1 MVMVKRGSTAIGQ
14 AMLKAPYSNTVTLD
28 GESGSVEHVHII
40 FGDILLYALVASSQ
54 VNY

>member
-14 AMLKAPYSNTVTLD
+14 AMLKAPYSNTVALD
-28 GESGSVEHVHII
+28 GGSGSVEHVHVI
-40 FGDILLYALVASSQ
+40 FCHILLYALVASSQ

>member
-1 MVMVKRGSTAIGQ
+1 
-14 AMLKAPYSNTVTLD
+14 MLKAPYSDTVTSD

-40 FGDILLYALVASSQ
+40 FCYILLNALVASSQ